1 MESLFEHFIYFPVSP
16 VAIGTGTE
24 ELTTLPGRTS
34 FYLGETVHLLLVLKF
49 RREASWIK
57 LGELFAVASVSQDD
71 DGGGKRRT
79 TFENNLHRSDEDE
92 EDQIQSRIRTFKH
105 CKLLLNHSNERHNME
120 PVKST
125 VLSDKQVCF
134 HLSVS
139 LDKLPVSAL
148 QAKVAV
154 TVWEQDED
162 SMEAREH
169 GYLNLLQLYNPMH
182 TFREDLHH
190 TFKTQVNATLKVLPP
205 PSVQCQQ
212 MTISGKYVT
221 FLKVLNC
228 SSQEE
233 VCITDVKILPNYNLS
248 YLPIMP
254 DGSVLVVD
262 NVCHQ
267 SAEVT
272 MASFYRVDSQ
282 SSRLPSMLSTLEE
295 HNFLFRLHLQDKEEE
310 DSSEGLEVP
319 LVAVLH
325 WSTSTLPYTRYISTF
340 YSLPSIRLSRP
351 RLVMS
356 ATCPSAVKPLENF
369 WVKYTVLNNLHD
381 FLSIRLVW
389 NLEGHKGGHQGDPMV
404 VCQSPFNNLGGC
416 RKGSTVSFTVAFQIL
431 GTGLFEKTSPERTSL
446 GRSVSF
452 SHQQPSVTHHVRTG
466 SMMEY
471 PPSSSSSSTP
481 ICSPQLVRGLYVSP
495 PEHSLISLDKVVKR
509 ECQVFVLDS
518 R

>member
-1 MESLFEHFIYFPVSP
+1 MEALFEHFIYFPVSP
-16 VAIGTGTE
+16 VATGTGTE
-24 ELTTLPGRTS
+24 ELATLPVRTS

-49 RREASWIK
+49 RGGASCIK
-57 LGELFAVASVSQDD
+57 IGELYAVATVSEDYN
-71 DGGGKRRT
+71 GGGKRRS
-79 TFENNLHRSDEDE
+79 FENSLHRSDEDD
-92 EDQIQSRIRTFKH
+92 EDRLKSSIRTFKH
-105 CKLLLNHSNERHNME
+105 CNPLLNHSNQRHSME
-120 PVKST
+120 PVK
-125 VLSDKQVCF
+125 
-134 HLSVS
+134 
-139 LDKLPVSAL
+139 
-148 QAKVAV
+148 VAV
-154 TVWEQDED
+154 TLWEEDED

-169 GYLNLLQLYNPMH
+169 GYLHLLQLYNPMH

-190 TFKTQVNATLKVLPP
+190 TFKTQVHATLKVLPP

-248 YLPIMP
+248 YLPMMP

-262 NVCHQ
+262 NVCHG

-272 MASFYRVDSQ
+272 MASFYRVDSR
-282 SSRLPSMLSTLEE
+282 SSRLPSMLSALEE
-295 HNFLFRLHLQDKEEE
+295 HNFLFRLHLHDKEEE

-325 WSTSTLPYTRYISTF
+325 WSTSALPYTRYISTF

-369 WVKYTVLNNLHD
+369 WVKYTLLNNLHD
-381 FLSIRLVW
+381 FLSVRLVW
-389 NLEGHKGGHQGDPMV
+389 NLEGGKEGHQGDPKV

-416 RKGSTVSFTVAFQIL
+416 RKGSIVSFTVAFQIL
-431 GTGLFEKTSPERTSL
+431 GTGLFELSQHMKMKLQFTAPPVYGPASEPRSPQTNSSERTSL
-446 GRSVSF
+446 GQSTSF
-452 SHQQPSVTHHVRTG
+452 SHQQPPIMHHVRTG
-466 SMMEY
+466 SMMEH
-471 PPSSSSSSTP
+471 PPSSSTP
-481 ICSPQLVRGLYVSP
+481 LCPPQAVKGLCRPP

-509 ECQVFVLDS
+509 GCQVFVLDS